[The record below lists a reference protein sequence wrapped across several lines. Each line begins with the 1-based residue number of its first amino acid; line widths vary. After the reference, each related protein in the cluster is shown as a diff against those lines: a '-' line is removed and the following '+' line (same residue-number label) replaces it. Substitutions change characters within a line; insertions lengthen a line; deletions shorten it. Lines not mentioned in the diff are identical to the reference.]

1 MLVCVSVCVCLCVSL
16 CCIRNIMFIALVEL
30 DPPLLLTAYTSTLF
44 CNHIHTHAQNQKH
57 KSTHMICP
65 PLKKKKKKSVKPN
78 SVSALCEIFNCNLV

>member
-1 MLVCVSVCVCLCVSL
+1 MCVSVCVCLCVSL

-44 CNHIHTHAQNQKH
+44 CNHTHTRTKPETQEHTHDF
-57 KSTHMICP
+57 STF
-65 PLKKKKKKSVKPN
+65 KKIKNKSVKPN